1 MKSLSRIALGVA
13 LVLGGA
19 SVVATMPADAQK
31 RKKGGDA
38 QPAQPAQRSFKLS
51 KEERAALLP
60 VQNAITAKDWATA
73 QAALPAAVAAAQSP
87 DARYAIGRF
96 QLEIGL
102 GTSNVALQRQGLDNL
117 IASGQVPAA
126 DLPVIYRNQAV
137 LANNA
142 GEKAKAEA
150 AFARVVELSP
160 NDPEAL
166 INLAQ
171 IKNDL
176 KKPREAV
183 QLLSRA
189 IEMKRASGQPVDES
203 WYKYALK
210 LAFDGRSD
218 PALRQTSVALSR
230 QLVAAY
236 PTKENW
242 RDALLIFRD
251 TSSLD
256 PAAELDVLRF
266 MRASGALAG
275 ERDWYDLI
283 DGLYKAGNYGEAKA
297 VLDDGTAKRMIDPK
311 KAAFAELIRLTNARM
326 SGDRAS
332 LAGEQTR
339 AMAAANGAL
348 ALKIGDAFYG
358 YGDHAKAI
366 ALYRAALTKGGVDAN
381 LVNTRL
387 AMALL
392 ASGDRAGAEAAFRSL
407 TGTRADLGAF
417 WLAWLARGGA

>member
-1 MKSLSRIALGVA
+1 MKSVSRIAFGVA
-13 LVLGGA
+13 LVLGSAAMVGTA
-19 SVVATMPADAQK
+19 PADAQK
-31 RKKGGDA
+31 KKKGDS
-38 QPAQPAQRSFKLS
+38 AQPAQRSFNLS

-73 QAALPAAVAAAQSP
+73 QAGLPAAVATAQSP
-87 DARYAIGRF
+87 DARYAVGRF

-102 GTSNVALQRQGLDNL
+102 GINNVAMQRQGLDNL

-126 DLPVIYRNQAV
+126 DLPVIYRNQGV

-142 GEKAKAEA
+142 GDKAKAEG
-150 AFARVVELSP
+150 AFAKVVELSP

-171 IKNDL
+171 VKTEL
-176 KKPREAV
+176 RKGKEAV
-183 QLLSRA
+183 QLISRA
-189 IEMKRASGQPVDES
+189 IDMKRAAGQTVDES

-210 LAFDGRSD
+210 LAFDGRND
-218 PALRQTSVALSR
+218 PALRQMSSALSR

-251 TSSLD
+251 TSGLD

-275 ERDWYDLI
+275 ERDWFDLA
-283 DGLYKAGNYGEAKA
+283 DGLYRAGNYGEAKA
-297 VLDDGTAKRMIDPK
+297 VLDDGAAKKMIDPR
-311 KAAFAELIRLTNARM
+311 KAAFAELIRLNSARLN
-326 SGDRAS
+326 GDRAS
-332 LAGEQTR
+332 LAGEETK
-339 AMAAANGAL
+339 AMAGASGAL

-358 YGDHAKAI
+358 YGEHAKAL
-366 ALYRAALTKGGVDAN
+366 ALYRAALSKGGVDAN
-381 LVNTRL
+381 LVNTRI
-387 AMALL
+387 AMAQLG
-392 ASGDRAGAEAAFRSL
+392 SGDRAGAEATFKSL
-407 TGTRADLGAF
+407 TGPRGDLGAF
-417 WLAWLARGGA
+417 WLAWLARSGA

>member
-1 MKSLSRIALGVA
+1 MKSVSRIALGVA
-13 LVLGGA
+13 LMFGA
-19 SVVATMPADAQK
+19 ASMVAVAPAAA
-31 RKKGGDA
+31 KKKPETA
-38 QPAQPAQRSFKLS
+38 AAAPAQRSFNLS

-73 QAALPAAVAAAQSP
+73 QAGLPAAVAAAQGA
-87 DARYAIGRF
+87 DARYAVGRF

-102 GTSNVALQRQGLDNL
+102 GTSNVAMQAQGLDNL
-117 IASGQVPAA
+117 IASGQVPATE
-126 DLPVIYRNQAV
+126 LGVIYRNQGV

-142 GEKAKAEA
+142 GNKAKAEA
-150 AFARVVELSP
+150 AFAKAAELSP

-166 INLAQ
+166 ISLAQ
-171 IKNDL
+171 VKNDL

-183 QLLSRA
+183 QLISRA
-189 IEMKRASGQPVDES
+189 IDMKKAAGQTVDES

-210 LAFDGRSD
+210 LAFDGRTD
-218 PALRQTSVALSR
+218 PTLRQSSLTLSR
-230 QLVAAY
+230 QLVAAF

-275 ERDWYDLI
+275 ERDWFDLA
-283 DGLYKAGNYGEAKA
+283 DGLYRAGNYGEAKA
-297 VLDDGTAKRMIDPK
+297 VLDDGVAKRMIDPK
-311 KAAFAELIRLTNARM
+311 KAAFAELIRLNGARLN
-326 SGDRAS
+326 GDRAS
-332 LAGEQTR
+332 LAGEETK
-339 AMAAANGAL
+339 AMAGANGAL

-358 YGDHAKAI
+358 YGENAKAI

-381 LVNTRL
+381 LVNTRI

-392 ASGDRAGAEAAFRSL
+392 ASGDRAGAEAAFKAL
-407 TGTRADLGAF
+407 TGARGDLGAF
-417 WLAWLARGGA
+417 WLAWLARSGA

>member
-1 MKSLSRIALGVA
+1 MKSVSRIALGVA

-19 SVVATMPADAQK
+19 SVIATAPADA
-31 RKKGGDA
+31 KKKPEA
-38 QPAQPAQRSFKLS
+38 AQPAQRSFNLS

-73 QAALPAAVAAAQSP
+73 QAGLPAAVAAAQGP
-87 DARYAIGRF
+87 DARYAVGRF

-102 GTSNVALQRQGLDNL
+102 GTNNIPMQTQGLDNL
-117 IASGQVPAA
+117 VASGQVPAA
-126 DLPVIYRNQAV
+126 DLPMIYRNQAV

-142 GEKAKAEA
+142 GNKAKAEA
-150 AFARVVELSP
+150 AFAKVVELTP

-171 IKNDL
+171 VKNDL
-176 KKPREAV
+176 RKPKEAV

-189 IEMKRASGQPVDES
+189 IEMKRAAGQPVDES

-218 PALRQTSVALSR
+218 PALRQASLALSR

-242 RDALLIFRD
+242 RDALLIYRD

-256 PAAELDVLRF
+256 AAAEVDVLRF
-266 MRASGALAG
+266 MRASGSLAG
-275 ERDWYDLI
+275 ERDWYDLV
-283 DGLYKAGNYGEAKA
+283 DGLYKAGNFAEAKA
-297 VLDDGTAKRMIDPK
+297 VLDDGAAKRMIDPK
-311 KAAFAELIRLTNARM
+311 KAAFAEMIRLTNARLA
-326 SGDRAS
+326 GDRAS
-332 LAGEQTR
+332 LAAEESK
-339 AMAAANGAL
+339 AMASASGAM

-358 YGDHAKAI
+358 YGQHAKAI
-366 ALYRAALTKGGVDAN
+366 ALYRAALAKGGVDAN

-392 ASGDRAGAEAAFRSL
+392 ASGDRAGAEATFKAL
-407 TGTRADLGAF
+407 TGTRGELGAF
-417 WLAWLARGGA
+417 WVAWLARSGA

>member
-1 MKSLSRIALGVA
+1 MKSVSRIALGAA
-13 LVLGGA
+13 LVLGSA
-19 SVVATMPADAQK
+19 SMIATAPADAQK
-31 RKKGGDA
+31 KKKGQEA
-38 QPAQPAQRSFKLS
+38 AQPAQRSFNIS

-60 VQNAITAKDWATA
+60 VQNAVAAKDWPAA
-73 QAALPAAVAAAQSP
+73 QAGLPAAVAAAQSP
-87 DARYAIGRF
+87 DARYAVGRF

-102 GTSNVALQRQGLDNL
+102 GTSNVAMQAQGLDNL

-142 GEKAKAEA
+142 GQKAKAEA
-150 AFARVVELSP
+150 AFAKVAELTP

-176 KKPREAV
+176 RKPKEAV
-183 QLLSRA
+183 PLITRA
-189 IEMKRASGQPVDES
+189 IEMKRAAGQPVDES

-210 LAFDGRSD
+210 MAFDGRSD
-218 PALRQTSVALSR
+218 PALRQTSVTLSR

-251 TSSLD
+251 SSSLD

-275 ERDWYDLI
+275 ERDWFDLA
-283 DGLYKAGNYGEAKA
+283 DGLYRAGNYGEAKA
-297 VLDDGTAKRMIDPK
+297 VLDDGVARKMIDPR
-311 KAAFAELIRLTNARM
+311 KAAFAELIRLNSARLN
-326 SGDRAS
+326 GDRAS
-332 LAGEQTR
+332 LAGEETK
-339 AMAAANGAL
+339 AMAGASGAL

-358 YGDHAKAI
+358 YGEHAKAL

-381 LVNTRL
+381 LVNTRI
-387 AMALL
+387 AMAQL
-392 ASGDRAGAEAAFRSL
+392 ASGDRAGAEATFKAL
-407 TGTRADLGAF
+407 TGTRGDLGAF
-417 WLAWLARGGA
+417 WVAWLARSGA

>member
-1 MKSLSRIALGVA
+1 MKSVSRIALGVA

-19 SVVATMPADAQK
+19 SVVATAPADAQK
-31 RKKGGDA
+31 KKKGEA
-38 QPAQPAQRSFKLS
+38 AQPAQRSFNLS
-51 KEERAALLP
+51 KEERAALMP
-60 VQNAITAKDWATA
+60 VQTAITAKDWATA
-73 QAALPAAVAAAQSP
+73 QAALPAAVAVSKGP

-102 GTSNVALQRQGLDNL
+102 GTNNVAMQSQGLDNL

-126 DLPVIYRNQAV
+126 DLPTIYRNQAV

-142 GEKAKAEA
+142 NDKAKAEA
-150 AFARVVELSP
+150 SFAKVVELTP

-171 IKNDL
+171 VKNDL
-176 KKPREAV
+176 RKPKEAV
-183 QLLSRA
+183 QLISRA
-189 IEMKRASGQPVDES
+189 IEMRRASGQTVDES

-210 LAFDGRSD
+210 MAFDGRKD
-218 PALRQTSVALSR
+218 PALRQASMTLSR

-251 TSSLD
+251 SSSLD

-266 MRASGALAG
+266 MRASGSLAG

-283 DGLYKAGNYGEAKA
+283 DGLYKAGNYAEAKA
-297 VLDDGTAKRMIDPK
+297 VLDDGAAKRMIDPK

-326 SGDRAS
+326 AGDRAS
-332 LAGEQTR
+332 LGSEEAKALAG
-339 AMAAANGAL
+339 ANGAL
-348 ALKIGDAFYG
+348 ALKIGDAYYG
-358 YGDHAKAI
+358 YGEHSKAI

-392 ASGDRAGAEAAFRSL
+392 ASGDRAGAETAFKAL
-407 TGTRADLGAF
+407 TGPRGDLGAF
-417 WLAWLARGGA
+417 WVAWLARGGA